1 MLLNGLTSE
10 KYTLL
15 HMEPLKALAD
25 NFVDPSVK
33 HHKHAWYAW
42 TGAAL
47 ALLAVASGL
56 YFFGKVAEY
65 KPEAR
70 AVYFNPSLKAILTYP
85 SAWLP
90 APEPLD
96 GDGLPRR
103 FEGNG
108 GWFEIGATSGDGVIL
123 TEIAASLNSSTSLPF
138 GQNPKI
144 TTAQIAG
151 QPGVLIQP
159 TQPGVRQAAA
169 VVTYPQ
175 PIQAGLTSYRFL
187 ILKMEVSHMTS
198 LLNSLRLVENSTGEV
213 QGLPNIMVYLPPQR
227 AVISSPFSVSGIAR
241 VFENNVSLKVLNT
254 KGQSIWTG
262 FVAANAPDVGT
273 WGGFSTTIDLAGAE
287 VAVGERLEL
296 QVYQSSAKDGS
307 EIDKVKVP
315 LQLQAIQPTK
325 VVEVYFGSMASAGED
340 ECLKAM
346 PLERHVPETNALA
359 RAAVAELL
367 KGPTLQERQA
377 GYFTSLPP
385 DVTINRLAI
394 TDGVTEVDF
403 SDTLERGVGGSCRVT
418 AIRNQII
425 KTLKQFAS
433 VKDVVISI
441 NGRTED
447 ILQP

>member
-1 MLLNGLTSE
+1 M
-10 KYTLL
+10 
-15 HMEPLKALAD
+15 
-25 NFVDPSVK
+25 
-33 HHKHAWYAW
+33 
-42 TGAAL
+42 
-47 ALLAVASGL
+47 
-56 YFFGKVAEY
+56 
-65 KPEAR
+65 
-70 AVYFNPSLKAILTYP
+70 
-85 SAWLP
+85 
-90 APEPLD
+90 
-96 GDGLPRR
+96 
-103 FEGNG
+103 
-108 GWFEIGATSGDGVIL
+108 
-123 TEIAASLNSSTSLPF
+123 
-138 GQNPKI
+138 
-144 TTAQIAG
+144 
-151 QPGVLIQP
+151 
-159 TQPGVRQAAA
+159 
-169 VVTYPQ
+169 
-175 PIQAGLTSYRFL
+175 
-187 ILKMEVSHMTS
+187 
-198 LLNSLRLVENSTGEV
+198 
-213 QGLPNIMVYLPPQR
+213 
-227 AVISSPFSVSGIAR
+227 
-241 VFENNVSLKVLNT
+241 
-254 KGQSIWTG
+254 
-262 FVAANAPDVGT
+262 
-273 WGGFSTTIDLAGAE
+273 
-287 VAVGERLEL
+287 RLE
-296 QVYQSSAKDGS
+296 VYQSSAKDGS

-394 TDGVTEVDF
+394 TDGVAEVDF